1 MKNFLFVLFILSNI
15 LILDSQTKIDSLSA
29 KLYTVSKKE
38 KTAILNELA
47 AELSPVDPEKAIEYA
62 NDALNLSQKFKQKK
76 EESLSYRIL
85 ADSYYYLNKMNESLE
100 MYQKTA
106 EIEKVISGEISENYE
121 RRLGDVGYCLELLLK
136 FEEAI
141 KIYHEALKIAKELD
155 IKEEIIILTSNIGQV
170 HFKMANY
177 DIALEFFQKTLK
189 IEQEFGNPADLS
201 ITYNNIGMVYDA
213 WKQYEK
219 AIEYYEQALEIDRK
233 FQNEPRIAIRLNNIG
248 YAHRALK
255 QFDKALEYLQQ
266 ALKIE
271 MKYGRKDRIAIRLT
285 NIGLIYISTEKYEQA
300 LINFRKAE
308 EIIKKLNMPNYLSTL
323 YNNFG
328 HVFIL
333 QQKYT
338 DAEKYLKKSQKIA
351 DEKDMKQQQLYNHLE
366 FALLYQKRGDFKKAY
381 QSQVNYTKLNEKIFS
396 EEKLKQLSEFEAKFE
411 TAKKEKEIEILTK
424 NQEIQD
430 LKLKENRIVKYSFII
445 GFILVLLLALIIYR
459 AYRRERIE
467 IEKRKIAELKLS
479 DLNKNLEKRVEEEV
493 TIRSEQEQKAIEQ
506 SRLAALGELAAG
518 IAHEINQPLHSIAFA
533 IDNMSLAIEEDDA
546 DKEYLQKKTKN
557 IFSDVDRMKRIIDHI
572 RTFSRKQAGEEKEPF
587 NINQSITNAVNMI
600 SEQYANHRI
609 KLDIELDKN
618 LPETMGNIYRFEQV
632 VLILLSNGKD
642 AIEERAEIMDENF
655 QKKLSIRTFQ
665 QNNNILMEFEDNG
678 TGISKENLDKIF
690 NPFYTTKK
698 PGEGT
703 GLGLSIAFGIV
714 GEMDGKI
721 EVESKVGKGTKMQIR
736 VASKQT
742 QDG

>member
-1 MKNFLFVLFILSNI
+1 F
-15 LILDSQTKIDSLSA
+15 
-29 KLYTVSKKE
+29 
-38 KTAILNELA
+38 
-47 AELSPVDPEKAIEYA
+47 
-62 NDALNLSQKFKQKK
+62 
-76 EESLSYRIL
+76 
-85 ADSYYYLNKMNESLE
+85 
-100 MYQKTA
+100 
-106 EIEKVISGEISENYE
+106 
-121 RRLGDVGYCLELLLK
+121 
-136 FEEAI
+136 
-141 KIYHEALKIAKELD
+141 
-155 IKEEIIILTSNIGQV
+155 
-170 HFKMANY
+170 
-177 DIALEFFQKTLK
+177 
-189 IEQEFGNPADLS
+189 

-572 RTFSRKQAGEEKEPF
+572 RTFSRKQTGEEKEPF